1 MFCILTPNNAG
12 RWSAQVPG
20 SHGCSYRTTLIREQ
34 WALTKP
40 FLTLFF
46 LAAFASAGVISLATP
61 ADPATPSPGPRRV
74 FAHYMVCFATYGEG
88 VENYKREIRE
98 AQAAGIDGFALNCG
112 SWHNEPHYPRRV
124 AQLYQAAQELDSGF
138 RLFFSIDL
146 EDVDFI
152 LDMIRTYARHPAQ
165 FLYGDRVVVST
176 FAASGVPWKEKVLA
190 PLRKEGISIFFVPY
204 FYPDPV
210 TELPSYDVAV
220 KHHAKWADVV
230 DGMFYFGGPGL
241 PAQLAASNAASTKAL
256 HGAGKLSMASYTP
269 SYWGHKQSGR
279 RYYESAGGEGTELQ
293 WKSIIDTQPEWVEIV
308 TWNDFGE
315 ASYVC
320 PIADFSKTLSFLEPP
335 PRPCHA
341 GYLELSRHF
350 IEWYKTGKQP
360 VVRQEALFFFYRTH
374 PQDAVVAGDRPVE
387 VRAGAIED
395 VLYVTTLT
403 NAAADLRVTTG
414 GVAAAPVPV
423 APGLRH
429 HRIPFKSGPQRFELW
444 RDGKAIAA
452 ADGAVIEP
460 QPEHYNFVTATGYAY
475 VR

>member
-1 MFCILTPNNAG
+1 MSKT
-12 RWSAQVPG
+12 
-20 SHGCSYRTTLIREQ
+20 
-34 WALTKP
+34 
-40 FLTLFF
+40 FLMLSFVAF
-46 LAAFASAGVISLATP
+46 FASAGLILLAAP
-61 ADPATPSPGPRRV
+61 ADTAGLRRV

-124 AQLYQAAQELDSGF
+124 AQLYQAAKELDSGF
-138 RLFFSIDL
+138 RLFFSVDL
-146 EDVDFI
+146 DNVDFI
-152 LDMIRTYARHPAQ
+152 LDMVRTYARHPAQ
-165 FLYGDRVVVST
+165 FRHGGRVVVST
-176 FAASGVPWKEKVLA
+176 FGASGVPWKQKVFA
-190 PLRKEGISIFFVPY
+190 PLKKAGIRVFFVP
-204 FYPDPV
+204 FFFPDPV

-220 KHHAKWADVV
+220 KHHAKWAGVV
-230 DGMFYFGGPGL
+230 DGMFYFGASGL

-256 HGAGKLSMASYTP
+256 HKAGKLSMASYTP

-293 WKSIIDTQPEWVEIV
+293 WKSIIETQPEWVEIV

-320 PIADFSKTLSFLEPP
+320 PIADFTKTLSFLEPP

-341 GYLELSRHF
+341 GYLELSRYF
-350 IEWYKTGKQP
+350 IEWYKTGQQP
-360 VVRQEALFFFYRTH
+360 AVRQEGLFFFYRTH
-374 PQDAVVAGDRPVE
+374 PKDSVVGGDAPVE
-387 VRAGAIED
+387 VREGAVED

-403 NAAADLRVTTG
+403 NAAAELRVTTG

-429 HRIPFKSGPQRFELW
+429 HRIPFKPGAQRFELW

-452 ADGAVIEP
+452 ADGAAIEA
-460 QPEHYNFVTATGYAY
+460 QPKHYNFATATGYAY